1 MDPRLAIHNPTD
13 DKGMFHMYQNSGY
26 TRETK
31 KRSLVVAFEI
41 PENATTFD
49 VSLSEPLI
57 IDFPSYAYLDS
68 LTTYNA
74 NVNTNKESMAFVIKM
89 DDFNHQNSGNS
100 IDSVDTNRSLVIPN
114 EADTTGKTRV
124 HKGRKMNYI
133 SYEPPQKITQL
144 KGTITFLN
152 GNSISPPSGE
162 GEGEESEGSRV
173 IMEIL
178 FVEK

>member
-13 DKGMFHMYQNSGY
+13 EKGMFHMYQNSGY

-31 KRSLVVAFEI
+31 KRSLVVAFDI
-41 PENATTFD
+41 QDTTTFD
-49 VSLSEPLI
+49 VTLSEPLI

-74 NVNTNKESMAFVIKM
+74 NSNTTEERMAFVIKM

-100 IDSVDTNRSLVIPN
+100 IGSVDTNRSLVIPN

-144 KGTITFLN
+144 KGTITFLD
-152 GNSISPPSGE
+152 GNSINPTGHSC
-162 GEGEESEGSRV
+162 RV

>member
-13 DKGMFHMYQNSGY
+13 EKGMFHMYQNSGY

-31 KRSLVVAFEI
+31 KRSLVVAFDI
-41 PENATTFD
+41 QDTTTFD
-49 VSLSEPLI
+49 VTLSEPLI

-74 NVNTNKESMAFVIKM
+74 NINTDIESMAFVIKM

-100 IDSVDTNRSLVIPN
+100 IVGSSVDTNRSLVIPN
-114 EADTTGKTRV
+114 EADTVEKTRV

-152 GNSISPPSGE
+152 GNSINPSRRPC
-162 GEGEESEGSRV
+162 RV

>member
-31 KRSLVVAFEI
+31 KRSLVVAFDIEDT
-41 PENATTFD
+41 TTFD
-49 VSLSEPLI
+49 VSVSEPLI

-68 LTTYNA
+68 LTTFNA
-74 NVNTNKESMAFVIKM
+74 DENGSLDKMAFVIKM

-100 IDSVDTNRSLVIPN
+100 ISSVDTNRSLVIPN
-114 EADTTGKTRV
+114 EADATGKTRV

-152 GNSISPPSGE
+152 GNSINPSRE
-162 GEGEESEGSRV
+162 TCRV